1 MINTK
6 KKINRVPVTLSKGH
20 GVQNE
25 TDYLLCLALD
35 VGEGM
40 LKCGAEVARVEDT
53 IERICRAYGAEHVE
67 VFSIISVIM
76 AAVRMPDGSYSSQI
90 RRVYNS
96 ENNFYRLELYNE
108 ISRKICRETPSL
120 TEIDEML
127 RAVKTKKLYSR
138 WLKPLIAI
146 IATGGF
152 AIFFG
157 GSAWDGLASGLVG
170 SIIFMLTAFLDNKI
184 NSLAKILINSLVGGF
199 LSCLA
204 VRIGL
209 GQDVA
214 TIMIGNIMLQIP
226 GLAFGTAL
234 RDLLGGDL
242 LAGSLRLIQSL
253 LSAAM
258 IAFGYMLPMIVMGGG
273 F

>member
-1 MINTK
+1 MTNTK
-6 KKINRVPVTLSKGH
+6 RKITRAPAVLSKGH

-40 LKCGAEVARVEDT
+40 LKCGAEISRVEDT

-67 VFSIISVIM
+67 VFSIISVII

-90 RRVYNS
+90 RRVYDS
-96 ENNFYRLELYNE
+96 ENNFHRLELFNE
-108 ISRKICRETPSL
+108 ISRRICRETPPL
-120 TEIDEML
+120 PEFEEMIKK
-127 RAVKTKKLYSR
+127 AKTKKLYPV
-138 WLKPLIAI
+138 WVKPVASIFV
-146 IATGGF
+146 TGGF

-157 GSAWDGLASGLVG
+157 GSIWDGLASGIVG
-170 SIIFMLTAFLDNKI
+170 AIIFIMAAFLDDKI
-184 NSLAKILINSLVGGF
+184 NSLAKIFISSIVGGF
-199 LSCLA
+199 LSCIA
-204 VRIGL
+204 IRIGL
-209 GQDVA
+209 GQDIA
-214 TIMIGNIMLQIP
+214 TIIIGNIMIQIP
-226 GLAFGTAL
+226 GIAFGTSL

-258 IAFGYMLPMIVMGGG
+258 IAFGYMLSLAIMGGG

>member
-1 MINTK
+1 MIK
-6 KKINRVPVTLSKGH
+6 GKIKRAPAVLSKGH

-40 LKCGAEVARVEDT
+40 LKCGAEIARVEDT

-67 VFSIISVIM
+67 VFSIISVII

-96 ENNFYRLELYNE
+96 ENNFYKLELFNE
-108 ISRKICRETPSL
+108 ISRRICGETPPL
-120 TEIDEML
+120 PEFEAMIKK
-127 RAVKTKKLYSR
+127 AKAKKLYST
-138 WLKPLIAI
+138 WIKPFVAVV
-146 IATGGF
+146 ATGGF

-157 GSAWDGLASGLVG
+157 GSIWDGLASGLVG
-170 SIIFMLTAFLDNKI
+170 AIIFILTALLDNKI

-204 VRIGL
+204 VKIGL

-226 GLAFGTAL
+226 GLAFGTSL

-258 IAFGYMLPMIVMGGG
+258 IAFGYMLPMMIMGGG